1 MTQGRDRL
9 YEAEMRA
16 NLREREQKT
25 VKKVDELLSE
35 LELYIVDDV
44 KKLEPKERV
53 SLYAKLIKLVITPA
67 ANESRKG
74 KTSKGDEMMNM
85 EHLSVFGNVLSAS
98 KAEA

>member
-1 MTQGRDRL
+1 MAQGRDRL

-25 VKKVDELLSE
+25 VKKVDDLLSE
-35 LELYIVDDV
+35 LELYVIDDV

-74 KTSKGDEMMNM
+74 KGAKGDEMIGM
-85 EHLSVFGNVLSAS
+85 EHLSVFGNVLSTA